1 MDIYKFYVCGY
12 IDYNFS
18 FINLIYFLFLFLC
31 SKAIFYVYINIYINI
46 YNNNFVLFCNI
57 N

>member
-46 YNNNFVLFCNI
+46 YNNNFILFCNI